1 MRMPDRYSGLLRE
14 RGRAF
19 IGTLAA
25 VFFVAASA
33 VPSPRSFP
41 QDQAQEK
48 AFARARRAM
57 VEAQVASRGVRDAS
71 VLETLRTVPRHL
83 FVPPAWRGEAYAD
96 YPLPIGEGQTISQP
110 YIVGLMTQSLK
121 LRKGERVLEI
131 GTGSGYQAAV
141 LSLLVGEVFT
151 VEINERLAR
160 RAEETLRDLGY
171 ANVRVRCGDG
181 FFGWPEE
188 APFDAVIVTCAVD
201 HVPPLLFEQL
211 REGGRL
217 ILPLGNA
224 RTFQT
229 LTLVTKKNGRAVVR
243 KIIDVRFVPMTGEA
257 QKKRAG

>member
-1 MRMPDRYSGLLRE
+1 MPMTA
-14 RGRAF
+14 RGSVRLTGRTLMLALASAF
-19 IGTLAA
+19 VLAA
-25 VFFVAASA
+25 A
-33 VPSPRSFP
+33 PSDLFP
-41 QDQAQEK
+41 QDREREE
-48 AFARARRAM
+48 AFARARQAM
-57 VEAQVASRGVRDAS
+57 VEEQVASRGVRDPA
-71 VLETLRTVPRHL
+71 VLQALRSVPRHL
-83 FVPPAWRGEAYAD
+83 FVPPAWRGEAYED
-96 YPLPIGEGQTISQP
+96 YPLPIGDGQTISQP

-121 LRKGERVLEI
+121 LRKGEKVLEV

-151 VEINERLAR
+151 VEISENLAR
-160 RAEETLRDLGY
+160 RAAETLKRLGY

-181 FFGWPEE
+181 FFGWPEA

-201 HVPPLLFEQL
+201 HIPPPLLEQL